1 MSSLKIIA
9 ENDSPLGVQPPVRE
23 TDAQTSRAMLPALT
37 GVRAIAMYL
46 VFFHHFNPPESATGS
61 FIRGLIKEGH
71 LGVTMFFVLSGFLI
85 AYRYN
90 GSLKLEWKDFSH
102 YLWNRFARIYPLYF
116 LLLIPTLL
124 ISGERRGSHWF
135 FHLTFIKGFFD
146 EFKFT
151 GIAQSWSLCAE
162 ECFYISAPLFFWGMR
177 SRFRAWLLPACYGIG
192 AALLLVGSTV
202 KYHQLFGNA
211 GFVCSYTFFGR
222 AFEFLFG
229 AWIATNLP
237 RMEVL
242 RSLPGKTYMGL
253 IGIIATLA
261 ILDGLKIPGQYPL
274 GVLNPRGILVN
285 NWFAPLAIGLFYV
298 GLIQEQTLVQR
309 LFCSRLFQIL
319 GKSSY
324 AFYLIHIGF
333 ISKFYAA
340 RLQGVSFFLAL
351 NVTAIV
357 IFLIVE
363 EPIQRFLRNRFRP
376 HVAEKA
382 SGVIPLPSVSEPNS
396 RAAA

>member
-1 MSSLKIIA
+1 MSSLKLIA
-9 ENDSPLGVQPPVRE
+9 ENEPPLASQPSELE
-23 TDAQTSRAMLPALT
+23 TNGQTSRAMLPALT

-61 FIRGLIKEGH
+61 FVRGLIKEGH

-85 AYRYN
+85 AYRYSE
-90 GSLKLEWKDFSH
+90 SLKLDWKDFSH
-102 YLWNRFARIYPLYF
+102 YVWNRFARIYPLYF

-124 ISGERRGSHWF
+124 LSGERRGSHWF
-135 FHLTFIKGFFD
+135 FHLTFTKGFFD

-151 GIAQSWSLCAE
+151 GIAQAWSLAAE
-162 ECFYISAPLFFWGMR
+162 ECFYILAPLFFWGMR
-177 SRFRAWLLPACYGIG
+177 SRFRAWVLPSCYGIA
-192 AALLLVGSTV
+192 AALLLLGSTI
-202 KYHQLFGNA
+202 KYHQFFGNA

-222 AFEFLFG
+222 AFEFLLG

-253 IGIIATLA
+253 IGIIAALA
-261 ILDGLKIPGQYPL
+261 ILDGLKVPGQYAL

-298 GLIQEQTLVQR
+298 GLIQERTLVQR

-324 AFYLIHIGF
+324 AYYLIHIGF
-333 ISKFYAA
+333 ISKFYAE

-363 EPIQRFLRNRFRP
+363 EPIQRFLRNRFRSDAP
-376 HVAEKA
+376 EKA
-382 SGVIPLPSVSEPNS
+382 SAMFPLPSNSELKS